1 MERLQKV
8 IAHAGVSSRRKAE
21 EWIQEGRVKVNGT
34 VVKEL
39 GIKVGPNDKVEVNGV
54 PLEKEKPVYFLFYKP
69 RGVISAVSDD
79 KNRKVVT
86 DYFYEIEERIYPVGR
101 LDYDTSGLLLMTNDG
116 DFANVLMHP
125 KHEVDKVYV
134 AKVKGIPLR
143 ESLKKLEKG
152 IVLEDGKTAPAKVK
166 FLSSDKKKQTSIIE
180 ITIHEGRNRQVRR
193 MFDAIGHPVQKLKR
207 ERYGFLTLQGLTAGD
222 ARELTPHEVKQMRAL
237 ATTDGKSNRLK

>member
-8 IAHAGVSSRRKAE
+8 IAHAGLASRRKAE
-21 EWIQEGRVKVNGT
+21 ELIKEGKVKVNGQ

-39 GIKVGPNDKVEVNGV
+39 GIKVGPNDKIEVNEV
-54 PLEKEKPVYFLFYKP
+54 PLQKEVPVYFLFYKP

-86 DYFYEIEERIYPVGR
+86 DYFPHIKERIYPIGR
-101 LDYDTSGLLLMTNDG
+101 LDYDTSGLLLLTNDG
-116 DFANVLMHP
+116 EFANVLMHP

-143 ESLKKLEKG
+143 ENLRKLEKG
-152 IVLEDGKTAPAKVK
+152 IKLEDGKTAPAKTKV
-166 FLSSDKKKQTSIIE
+166 LSIDKRKQTAIVE

-193 MFDAIGHPVQKLKR
+193 MFDAIGHPVLKLKR
-207 ERYGFLTLQGLTAGD
+207 ERYGYLTLHGLSAGD

-237 ATTDGKSNRLK
+237 ALNEQKKN

>member
-8 IAHAGVSSRRKAE
+8 IAHAGLASRRKAE
-21 EWIQEGRVKVNGT
+21 ELIKEGRVKVNGT

-39 GIKVGPNDKVEVNGV
+39 GVKVGPNDRIEVNEV
-54 PLEKEKPVYFLFYKP
+54 PLQKEVPVYFLFYKP
-69 RGVISAVSDD
+69 RGVISAVTDD

-86 DYFYEIEERIYPVGR
+86 DYFPHVEERIYPVGR
-101 LDYDTSGLLLMTNDG
+101 LDYDTSGLLLVTNDG
-116 DFANVLMHP
+116 EFANVLMHP

-143 ESLKKLEKG
+143 EQLRKLEKG
-152 IVLEDGKTAPAKVK
+152 IMLEDGKTAPAKTKV
-166 FLSSDKKKQTSIIE
+166 LSADKRKQTAIIE

-193 MFDAIGHPVQKLKR
+193 MFDAIGHPVLKLKR
-207 ERYGFLTLQGLTAGD
+207 ERYGFLTLHGLSAGD

-237 ATTDGKSNRLK
+237 ALNEGKKR